1 MLYLLKTLIAASIIV
16 LATELSKRSS
26 AMAALLLALPIVS
39 ITTFIWIWIET
50 QDKNKIADLSSMTF
64 WYVIPSL
71 PMFLVFSWLLRHN
84 VHFIVALLA
93 SCALTAALFG
103 AVRYFQS

>member
-16 LATELSKRSS
+16 IATELSKRSS

-64 WYVIPSL
+64 WYVIPS
-71 PMFLVFSWLLRHN
+71 
-84 VHFIVALLA
+84 
-93 SCALTAALFG
+93 
-103 AVRYFQS
+103 

>member
-16 LATELSKRSS
+16 LATELSKRS
-26 AMAALLLALPIVS
+26 ATMAAFLLALPIVS
-39 ITTFIWIWIET
+39 ITTFIWIWVET

-84 VHFIVALLA
+84 VNFIIALLA
-93 SCALTAALFG
+93 SCVFTAVLFS
-103 AVRYFQS
+103 AVKYFQS

>member
-1 MLYLLKTLIAASIIV
+1 MLYLLKTLIAAIIIV
-16 LATELSKRSS
+16 LATELSKRSTS
-26 AMAALLLALPIVS
+26 MAAFLLALPIVS

-71 PMFLVFSWLLRHN
+71 PMFLLFSWLLRHN
-84 VHFIVALLA
+84 VNFFVSLLA
-93 SCALTAALFG
+93 CCVLTAGLFG
-103 AVRYFQS
+103 AIKYFQS

>member
-16 LATELSKRSS
+16 LATELSKRS
-26 AMAALLLALPIVS
+26 ATMAAFLLALPIVS

-50 QDKNKIADLSSMTF
+50 QDKNKIADISSMTF

-84 VHFIVALLA
+84 VNFIIALLA
-93 SCALTAALFG
+93 SCVLTAVLFS
-103 AVRYFQS
+103 AVKYFQP